1 MAKEHRKPRRRETA
15 CLSAKQFAA
24 ARCAIDHLRCFAD
37 SLLAQQGPVREA
49 VKLADGVTAFEA
61 LLARE
66 IRCDVPSDYLKD
78 YVKIV
83 VNKQEEV
90 SDER

>member
-1 MAKEHRKPRRRETA
+1 MAKERRRPRRREPA
-15 CLSAKQFAA
+15 CLSAQQFAA
-24 ARCAIDHLRCFAD
+24 ARYAIDHLPHFAE

-78 YVKIV
+78 DVTIV
-83 VNKQEEV
+83 VNKPEEIAN
-90 SDER
+90 D